1 MSGRFR
7 GRHLHAMAIDSND
20 PRSDPR
26 SNVFLTATAY
36 AGARSRPVRIRNLSV
51 HGALLEG
58 TSLPCD
64 GSTVRLQ
71 RGSLIAVGEVAW
83 QHDKHCGIRFNHPV
97 NVEEWIKRAGPE
109 GQQRIDAVV
118 AEFRHGVRSEGHLAV
133 LPGGERRD
141 LLESVSAELLGICE
155 RIAALPNMSTA
166 LAEELL
172 RIDAAAHSLRAGR

>member
-1 MSGRFR
+1 MQ
-7 GRHLHAMAIDSND
+7 AMAINTND
-20 PRSDPR
+20 PRSDSR
-26 SNVFLTATAY
+26 SNVFLTATVY
-36 AGARSRPVRIRNLSV
+36 AGARSSPVKIRNLSI

-58 TSLPCD
+58 VNLPGD
-64 GSTVRLQ
+64 GSPARLQ
-71 RGSLIAVGEVAW
+71 RGSLVALGEVAW
-83 QHDKHCGIRFNHPV
+83 RDDKHCGIRFNHPV

-118 AEFRHGVRSEGHLAV
+118 ADFQHGDRSEGHLAV
-133 LPGGERRD
+133 LPGGDRRN

-172 RIDAAAHSLRAGR
+172 RIDAAAHSLRAGN